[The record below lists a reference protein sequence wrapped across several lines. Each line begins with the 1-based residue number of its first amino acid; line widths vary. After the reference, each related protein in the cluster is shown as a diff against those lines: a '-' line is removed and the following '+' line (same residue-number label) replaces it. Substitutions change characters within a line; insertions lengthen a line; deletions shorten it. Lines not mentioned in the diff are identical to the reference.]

1 MLVVVCWDVVEVIGF
16 VVGGDVDVDV
26 GGNLFDGG
34 FVLVFGNYVVYGLF
48 GVGEIECE
56 QGLLGGGV
64 IGQEQYGVVVGNVD
78 QVVQICVGLC
88 GYGYEFWFVVVYF
101 DDGGVGVVL
110 F

>member
-1 MLVVVCWDVVEVIGF
+1 MCWDVVEVIGF

-56 QGLLGGGV
+56 
-64 IGQEQYGVVVGNVD
+64 
-78 QVVQICVGLC
+78 
-88 GYGYEFWFVVVYF
+88 
-101 DDGGVGVVL
+101 
-110 F
+110 